1 MLGPARRACWDVA
14 KMATAH
20 AAEELLGTMPDEES
34 GSVVVRARLACGC
47 IMEKMV
53 PGDRIVAGVDGK
65 RILVG
70 KYPCGVHRGGGR
82 R

>member
-1 MLGPARRACWDVA
+1 MERTDD
-14 KMATAH
+14 MATAH

-34 GSVVVRARLACGC
+34 GTVVVRARLSCGC

-53 PGDRIVAGVDGK
+53 PGDRIVAAADGK
-65 RILVG
+65 RMLVG
-70 KYPCGVHRGGGR
+70 KYPCGVHRGGR

>member
-1 MLGPARRACWDVA
+1 MAGPAERASGETTQ
-14 KMATAH
+14 MATAH

-34 GSVVVRARLACGC
+34 GSVVVRARLDCGC

-53 PGDRIVAGVDGK
+53 PKDRVVAGVDG
-65 RILVG
+65 RRVLVG
-70 KYPCGVHRGGGR
+70 KYPCGVHRGGR

>member
-1 MLGPARRACWDVA
+1 MERTDL
-14 KMATAH
+14 MATAH

-34 GSVVVRARLACGC
+34 GTVVVRARLSCGC

-53 PGDRIVAGVDGK
+53 PGDRIVAAADGK
-65 RILVG
+65 RMLVG
-70 KYPCGVHRGGGR
+70 KYTCGVHRGGR